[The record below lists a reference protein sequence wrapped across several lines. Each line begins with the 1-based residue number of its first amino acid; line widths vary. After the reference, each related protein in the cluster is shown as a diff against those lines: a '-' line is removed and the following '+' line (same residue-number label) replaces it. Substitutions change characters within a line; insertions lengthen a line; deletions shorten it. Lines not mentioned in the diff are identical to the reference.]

1 MSRYSRDNNRGR
13 KRVGRESGYFRSR
26 RDPER
31 DESTGEIIRNRDSSS
46 DGGDRSS
53 SGGGDRSSSYGRDR
67 SSSYGRGRSSSYGRD
82 RSSSGGGDR
91 SSSYGRDRS
100 SSYGRD
106 RSSSDG
112 RGRSSSYGRDRSS
125 SNSDRREF
133 DQTNNKTDLDIR
145 LSADNTKQ
153 LEKICKENNW
163 NITEG
168 INNAIELLTLSDPN
182 SKKKTSL
189 GSAIR
194 TQFIKHI
201 IKDMVNTIEDKLT
214 SDKQITEQEK
224 NYPEFEKLGQ
234 EITDKLFKSDTDK
247 KKTSK
252 DEDITID
259 EKHMSRLRENLG
271 ESKEETSKDDKEE
284 TSKDD
289 KVLTKKVSRKKVEKK
304 EPVDVKKV
312 KKEDKW
318 IGPKMP
324 RKAVTRKTL

>member
-1 MSRYSRDNNRGR
+1 MSRYRRDNNRGR
-13 KRVGRESGYFRSR
+13 NRAGRESGYFRSR

-31 DESTGEIIRNRDSSS
+31 DENTGEIIRNRDSSS
-46 DGGDRSS
+46 DEGDRSS
-53 SGGGDRSSSYGRDR
+53 SYGRDRSSSDRRGRSSSYGRDRSSSDGRDRSSSDGRGRSSSYGRDR
-67 SSSYGRGRSSSYGRD
+67 SSSYGRGRSSSDGRG
-82 RSSSGGGDR
+82 RSSSDGRDR

-106 RSSSDG
+106 
-112 RGRSSSYGRDRSS
+112 RSSSYGRDRSS

-234 EITDKLFKSDTDK
+234 EITDKLFKLDT
-247 KKTSK
+247 
-252 DEDITID
+252 
-259 EKHMSRLRENLG
+259 
-271 ESKEETSKDDKEE
+271 DKEE

-289 KVLTKKVSRKKVEKK
+289 KVLTKKVSRKKIEKK
-304 EPVDVKKV
+304 EQVDVKKV
-312 KKEDKW
+312 KKEEKW

>member
-1 MSRYSRDNNRGR
+1 MSRYRRDNNSGR
-13 KRVGRESGYFRSR
+13 KRFGRESKYFSKSR

-31 DESTGEIIRNRDSSS
+31 DENTGEIIRNREN
-46 DGGDRSS
+46 
-53 SGGGDRSSSYGRDR
+53 SSYDKE
-67 SSSYGRGRSSSYGRD
+67 
-82 RSSSGGGDR
+82 R

-106 RSSSDG
+106 RDSPRDRDRSSSYDRDRSSSRDRDRSSSYG
-112 RGRSSSYGRDRSS
+112 RDRNSSYGRDRSS
-125 SNSDRREF
+125 SNKRGRNFSRDRKSFSREDRESYNSDRNNNRREI
-133 DQTNNKTDLDIR
+133 DQTDLDIR
-145 LSADNTKQ
+145 LSTDNTKQ

-163 NITEG
+163 TITEG

-214 SDKQITEQEK
+214 TDKQITEQEK
-224 NYPEFEKLGQ
+224 NYPEFEELGQ
-234 EITDKLFKSDTDK
+234 EITDKLFKLDTDK
-247 KKTSK
+247 K
-252 DEDITID
+252 
-259 EKHMSRLRENLG
+259 
-271 ESKEETSKDDKEE
+271 ETSKDDEE
-284 TSKDD
+284 TTKDDEETTKDD

-304 EPVDVKKV
+304 EQVDVKKV
-312 KKEDKW
+312 KKEEKW

-324 RKAVTRKTL
+324 KKVVTKKTV

>member
-82 RSSSGGGDR
+82 RSSSD
-91 SSSYGRDRS
+91 GRGRS

-112 RGRSSSYGRDRSS
+112 GDRSSSYGRDRSSSYGRDRSS

-247 KKTSK
+247 K
-252 DEDITID
+252 
-259 EKHMSRLRENLG
+259 
-271 ESKEETSKDDKEE
+271 E

-304 EPVDVKKV
+304 EQVDVKKV
-312 KKEDKW
+312 KKEEKW